1 MERGYQLQLSLRLHT
16 ILTEQLC
23 DDYVSTTSR
32 SSTTRFRP
40 QRQRS
45 TFNVQPTPNNSWVMA
60 NSPIYIEDDSPPPS
74 PRAQSIPKV
83 IPNRFSTPHTPL
95 PTRKR
100 AFVEAPH
107 LATAQK
113 QQYKSVDET
122 FPRET
127 RVDEVIGEYRDGT
140 TLYYFARYAGG
151 IAYKVGRVLA

>member
-1 MERGYQLQLSLRLHT
+1 MKGLSIATLLHT
-16 ILTEQLC
+16 VLTEQLC
-23 DDYVSTTSR
+23 GDYVTTASR

-40 QRQRS
+40 
-45 TFNVQPTPNNSWVMA
+45 QPTPNNSWVMA